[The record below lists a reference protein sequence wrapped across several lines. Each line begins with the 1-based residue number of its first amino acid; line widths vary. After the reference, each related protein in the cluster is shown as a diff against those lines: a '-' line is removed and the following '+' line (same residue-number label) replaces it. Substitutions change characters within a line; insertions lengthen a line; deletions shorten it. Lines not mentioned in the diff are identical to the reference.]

1 MYYEPGLTPHGLP
14 HDPFKSCVVP
24 RPIGW
29 ISTVDAQGRDNL
41 APYSQFQNVTFNP
54 PIVMFSANQDTS
66 GQRKDSVRNA
76 EDTGE
81 FVRNLATYEL
91 RDAVN
96 ISAQELPHGVDEFER
111 VGLAKL
117 PSRKV
122 KPARVA
128 GSPIQFE
135 CVYLNTLRFPGV
147 PPMGTAD
154 VVFGRVVA
162 VHIADEVLTP
172 EGFVD
177 VLKIRPLARM
187 GYFDYTTVDSKFQ
200 MVIPGDSRAHLA
212 GLQRARLRHR
222 QVKPAAARQHHVLA
236 GLGVAHDGGELEA
249 GLARFGHAQHPVGA
263 RAFADGAGEAP
274 ALGHQR
280 GHGAG
285 AQVLDDDTHGF
296 HS

>member
-1 MYYEPGLTPHGLP
+1 MYYEPGITPHGLP

-29 ISTVDAQGRDNL
+29 ISTVDREGRHNL

-81 FVRNLATYEL
+81 LVWNMGTYEL
-91 RDAVN
+91 REAVN

-111 VGLAKL
+111 AGLAKL

-162 VHIADEVLTP
+162 VHIDDDVLTP
-172 EGFVD
+172 EGLVD

-200 MVIPGDSRAHLA
+200 MVIPGDSRALLA
-212 GLQRARLRHR
+212 GLEGSPD
-222 QVKPAAARQHHVLA
+222 K
-236 GLGVAHDGGELEA
+236 
-249 GLARFGHAQHPVGA
+249 A
-263 RAFADGAGEAP
+263 RAA
-274 ALGHQR
+274 QR
-280 GHGAG
+280 
-285 AQVLDDDTHGF
+285 
-296 HS
+296 

>member
-1 MYYEPGLTPHGLP
+1 MYYEPGVTPHGLP

-29 ISTVDAQGRDNL
+29 ISTVDSHGRHNL

-54 PIVMFSANQDTS
+54 PIVMFSANQNTG

-76 EDTGE
+76 EETGE
-81 FVRNLATYEL
+81 FVWNMATYAL

-96 ISAQELPHGVDEFER
+96 KSAEELPHGVDEFEQA
-111 VGLAKL
+111 GLVKL

-122 KPARVA
+122 KPMRVA

-162 VHIADEVLTP
+162 IHIDDEVIDGQGML
-172 EGFVD
+172 D
-177 VLKIRPLARM
+177 ILKIQPLARM
-187 GYFDYTTVDSKFQ
+187 GYFDYTFVDNKFE
-200 MVIPGDSRAHLA
+200 MVIGGNNSALLA
-212 GLQRARLRHR
+212 GLEGSPDKA
-222 QVKPAAARQHHVLA
+222 KAAA
-236 GLGVAHDGGELEA
+236 
-249 GLARFGHAQHPVGA
+249 
-263 RAFADGAGEAP
+263 
-274 ALGHQR
+274 QR
-280 GHGAG
+280 
-285 AQVLDDDTHGF
+285 
-296 HS
+296 